1 MKKVAV
7 IGGGDSSEIIVSKK
21 SRATIIANLDARK
34 YMIYPV
40 LIEGDKWVVELN
52 SKEYA
57 IDKNDFSAN
66 VEGDKVVFDF
76 AYITIHGTPGED
88 GKLQG
93 YFDLLNIPY
102 NTPSQLAST
111 ITFNKWACNNL
122 LKQLDFNCAKSV
134 ILRKGDE
141 VEVSTILDT
150 LGLPCF
156 VKPNDGGSSFGTSKV
171 SDPSALIPAIELA
184 FEHGKEVI
192 VESLLKGTEVTCGIV
207 KLGEELKVLGI
218 TEIVTEN
225 DFFDYEAKYEGK
237 SKEITPARISTLAE
251 ERIHEI
257 VKSVY
262 SKLGLSGVVRIDF
275 LIDEDV
281 PFIIEVNTTP
291 GMSEQSIIPQQS
303 AFSKL
308 ALVDLFSGIIEQKI
322 QG

>member
-7 IGGGDSSEIIVSKK
+7 IGGGDSSEIVVSKK

-34 YMIYPV
+34 YMVYPV
-40 LIEGDKWVVELN
+40 LIEGNKWVVELN
-52 SKEYA
+52 SKEYP
-57 IDKNDFSAN
+57 IDKNDFSAQ
-66 VEGDKVVFDF
+66 VEDKKVVFDF

-111 ITFNKWACNNL
+111 ITFNKWACNTL
-122 LKQLDFNCAKSV
+122 LKQLGYNCAKSV
-134 ILRKGDE
+134 ILRKEDE
-141 VEVSTILDT
+141 VDVATILDA

-156 VKPNDGGSSFGTSKV
+156 VKPNDGGSSFGASKV
-171 SDPSALIPAIELA
+171 KDPSAVIPAIEKA

-192 VESLLKGTEVTCGIV
+192 AESMLKGTEVTCGIV
-207 KLGEELKVLGI
+207 RLDGELRVLGI
-218 TEIVTEN
+218 TEIVSEN

-251 ERIHEI
+251 ERIHEAVTSI
-257 VKSVY
+257 Y
-262 SKLGLSGVVRIDF
+262 ATLGLSGVVRIDF
-275 LIDEDV
+275 MIDKDV
-281 PFIIEVNTTP
+281 PFIIEINTTP

-303 AFSKL
+303 AYSKL
-308 ALVDLFSGIIEQKI
+308 PLIDLFSGIIEQKM